1 MTTKS
6 EMELA
11 LRAPM
16 LGEVPLSSSE
26 VEFGVKHGLIPVRY
40 MTTSIRVV
48 AGTTKVT
55 RQDRKFEIDNK
66 ENGNG

>member
-1 MTTKS
+1 MTIKS

-16 LGEVPLSSSE
+16 PGEIPLSSEE

-40 MTTSIRVV
+40 MTTSVRVV
-48 AGTTKVT
+48 AGLAKIT
-55 RQDRKFEIDNK
+55 RVGSKYEVPQP
-66 ENGNG
+66 